1 MRLLIQNNR
10 RFITRV
16 ATAISALL
24 STAVT
29 LYALYFLLIGVKYTV
44 VSESPLG
51 TQTPALQTMKEYHA
65 PESTAVGPIIAAG
78 LLLFGLLTGKLEFA
92 WIGFFVLTVFSILF
106 VFGIGGPLIPVVGA
120 LAVLLTILQ
129 RLGMG
134 K

>member
-1 MRLLIQNNR
+1 MLKSSFHLQYIAK
-10 RFITRV
+10 V

-24 STAVT
+24 ASAVA
-29 LYALYFLLIGVKYTV
+29 LYALYFLLIGVKYTD
-44 VSESPLG
+44 VSESPFG
-51 TQTPALQTMKEYHA
+51 TPTSDLQSMKEYYA
-65 PESTAVGPIIAAG
+65 PELTAVGPLIAAG
-78 LLLFGLLTGKLEFA
+78 LLLFGLLTGKSEFA

-120 LAVLLTILQ
+120 LAFLLTIIH